1 MRVLAHIHTHN
12 EAEFIEQ
19 ALAALQR
26 QTRPPDAIVIV
37 DNLSTDGTLDR
48 IFPKNVTVI
57 RNPEDLGATGS
68 VGVGLAYALKEKFDW
83 TWVLDADSVP
93 EPGAL
98 ANLLSFFETLSPS
111 MREKVCFLGCRLA
124 NPSAGGADHHPHLLT
139 ASGVDRLPVDVEAGH
154 CQCDCFIWSGSLFRM
169 PAVAKIGLP
178 SADYVMDLA
187 ELEYGYRA
195 RRLGFS
201 SYIAFSA
208 VLHQDVGRKPG
219 VMARIWRLGP
229 LSFRLYEMSPLRSYY
244 HVRNMLYF
252 WLYQCQP
259 TRPRWVFRS
268 LVHSVVL
275 AGTFAVRPITH
286 RQHLIACLR
295 GFWDGVTMRMERRY

>member
-1 MRVLAHIHTHN
+1 MRILAHIHTRN
-12 EAEFIEQ
+12 EAEFIER

-26 QTRPPDAIVIV
+26 QTRPTDAIVIV

-48 IFPKNVTVI
+48 IFPDNVTVI
-57 RNPEDLGATGS
+57 RNLVDLGTTGS
-68 VGVGLAYALKEKFDW
+68 VAVGLAHALKEKFDW

-93 EPGAL
+93 ERDAL
-98 ANLLSFFETLSPS
+98 ANLLSFFEALPR
-111 MREKVCFLGCRLA
+111 MEQENVCFLGCRLGIA
-124 NPSAGGADHHPHLLT
+124 SGGAADHHPHLLT
-139 ASGVDRLPVDVEAGH
+139 PSGVDRLMVDPEAGH

-178 SADYVMDLA
+178 AADYFMDLA

-195 RRLGFS
+195 RELGFS
-201 SYIAFSA
+201 SYIVFNS

-219 VMARIWRLGP
+219 VTARIFRLGP
-229 LSFRLYEMSPLRSYY
+229 LSFRLYEMSPLRCYY
-244 HVRNMLYF
+244 HVRNMLHF
-252 WLYQCQP
+252 WLYRCRP

-268 LVHSVVL
+268 LIHAVVL
-275 AGTFAVRPITH
+275 PGTFAVRPVTH
-286 RQHLIACLR
+286 GRQLIACLR